1 VSYSKWQIQDSKQEV
16 MLIPKL
22 LPNKPMS
29 KCSVGHQERR
39 RQSSVLVVPLED
51 CSGCNI
57 LYTVDEMLGVR

>member
-1 VSYSKWQIQDSKQEV
+1 MADQGSKREV

-29 KCSVGHQERR
+29 KCSVGLQERG
-39 RQSSVLVVPLED
+39 RQSSILVVPLED

-57 LYTVDEMLGVR
+57 LYTVDEMLGIR